1 MCIFSLQEKEC
12 CALVRRLICVFLL
25 ISLLVPAAAS
35 ASDTGW
41 ADEFKN
47 QYERNPVP
55 FEIVPWDELPPD
67 NPDQHHY
74 LLLVLDQK
82 NRNARPDDAKNPSEA
97 AGKHKDDWGN
107 TDGIVILTLD
117 TRAKRIMLTSI
128 IRDAIIQRPDSTET
142 KNHYGRINYVY
153 NDYGPEA
160 LCRLIGEHLG
170 FRIEKYMMFT
180 FFQVRDVIALPIL
193 GGSVD
198 VQLSS
203 ADISYLRNNYEVD
216 PGWVVSVDGQY
227 DIARNRR
234 APEGLY
240 RLKPW
245 AAVLY
250 MRIRKDN
257 SQGDLMRTQRARNV
271 LSALADKCRGF
282 SLDEANALANE
293 LANLSNKT
301 NMSAQ
306 DLLEAAGY
314 AWQLRNCT
322 IEELRIPAEGDSR
335 PIWFAGMAAREIN
348 WPVARAKMQ
357 DYLQNSFLVID
368 DDDE

>member
-1 MCIFSLQEKEC
+1 ML
-12 CALVRRLICVFLL
+12 RRLICVLMIIVL
-25 ISLLVPAAAS
+25 MVPAAAS
-35 ASDTGW
+35 ASDTAW

-82 NRNARPDDAKNPSEA
+82 NIGARADDAKNPSEGV
-97 AGKHKDDWGN
+97 GKHKDNYGN

-128 IRDAIIQRPDSTET
+128 IRDAIIEKPNSTET
-142 KNHYGRINYVY
+142 NKHYGRINYVY

-160 LCRLIGEHLG
+160 LCKLISEHLG
-170 FRIEKYMMFT
+170 FRIEKYIMFT

-198 VQLSS
+198 VQLNSS
-203 ADISYLRNNYEVD
+203 DIKYLRDNYEVS

-227 DIARNRR
+227 DIARNKR

-240 RLKPW
+240 RLQPW

-250 MRIRKDN
+250 MRIRKN
-257 SQGDLMRTQRARNV
+257 NRQGDLMRTQHARNV
-271 LSALADKCRGF
+271 LSSLADKCRSF
-282 SLDEANALANE
+282 TLEQANELANE

-314 AWQLRNCT
+314 AWQLRDCT
-322 IEELRIPAEGDSR
+322 IEELRIPDDEDCRA
-335 PIWFAGMAAREIN
+335 IWFAAMAAKEIN
-348 WPVARAKMQ
+348 WPASRAKMQ
-357 DYLQNSFLVID
+357 DYLQNSFLVLD

>member
-1 MCIFSLQEKEC
+1 MCICSLWEKEC
-12 CALVRRLICVFLL
+12 CALIRKLVCVLLL
-25 ISLLVPAAAS
+25 IVLLVPES
-35 ASDTGW
+35 ASLADSEW
-41 ADEFKN
+41 ANEKLPDR
-47 QYERNPVP
+47 RNPVP

-82 NRNARPDDAKNPSEA
+82 KRDPRPDDAKNPSEA
-97 AGKHKDDWGN
+97 AGQHKDDWGN

-142 KNHYGRINYVY
+142 KKHYGRINYVY

-160 LCRLIGEHLG
+160 LCRLISEHLG

-198 VQLSS
+198 VQLTAS
-203 ADISYLRNNYEVD
+203 DIDYLRNSYEVD

-234 APEGLY
+234 SPEGLY
-240 RLKPW
+240 RMKPW

-250 MRIRKDN
+250 MRIRKNN

-322 IEELRIPAEGDSR
+322 IEELRIPADGDSR
-335 PIWFAGMAAREIN
+335 PITYAEMAAKEIN
-348 WPVARAKMQ
+348 WPVSRAKMQ

>member
-1 MCIFSLQEKEC
+1 ML
-12 CALVRRLICVFLL
+12 RRIICVFLMVAIL
-25 ISLLVPAAAS
+25 IPAS
-35 ASDTGW
+35 AATADSDW
-41 ADEFKN
+41 ANEKLP
-47 QYERNPVP
+47 YERLPVP
-55 FEIVPWDELPPD
+55 FEIVPWDELPPE

-82 NRNARPDDAKNPSEA
+82 NIGARADDAKNPSDA
-97 AGKHKDDWGN
+97 AGKHKDNYGN

-128 IRDAIIQRPDSTET
+128 IRDAIVEKPNSTET
-142 KNHYGRINYVY
+142 EKHYGRINYVY
-153 NDYGPEA
+153 NDYGPDA
-160 LCRLIGEHLG
+160 LCKLISEHLG
-170 FRIEKYMMFT
+170 FRIEKYIMFT

-198 VQLSS
+198 VQLNSS
-203 ADISYLRNNYEVD
+203 DIKYLRDNYEVS

-227 DIARNRR
+227 DIARNKR

-240 RLKPW
+240 RLQPW

-250 MRIRKDN
+250 MRIRKN
-257 SQGDLMRTQRARNV
+257 NRQGDLMRTQHARNV
-271 LSALADKCRGF
+271 LSSLADKCRSF
-282 SLDEANALANE
+282 TLEQANELANE

-314 AWQLRNCT
+314 AWQLRDCT
-322 IEELRIPAEGDSR
+322 IEELRIPDDEDCRA
-335 PIWFAGMAAREIN
+335 IWFAAMAAKEIN
-348 WPVARAKMQ
+348 WPASRAKMQ
-357 DYLQNSFLVID
+357 DYLQNSFLVLD

>member
-1 MCIFSLQEKEC
+1 M
-12 CALVRRLICVFLL
+12 ARRLICFLMF
-25 ISLLVPAAAS
+25 IVLLVPAAAS
-35 ASDTGW
+35 ASDTTW

-55 FEIVPWDELPPD
+55 IEIVPWDELPPD

-82 NRNARPDDAKNPSEA
+82 RIDARPDDAKNPSEA
-97 AGKHKDDWGN
+97 AGKHKDNWGN

-142 KNHYGRINYVY
+142 KKHYGRINYVY

-160 LCRLIGEHLG
+160 LCRLISEHLG
-170 FRIEKYMMFT
+170 FRIEKYIMFT
-180 FFQVRDVIALPIL
+180 FFKVRDVIALPIL

-198 VQLSS
+198 IDLTSE
-203 ADISYLRNNYEVD
+203 DIKYLRNNYVVNR
-216 PGWVVSVDGQY
+216 GQVVSIDGKF
-227 DIARNRR
+227 DARDLR
-234 APEGLY
+234 APAGTY
-240 RLKPW
+240 RLQPW

-250 MRIRKDN
+250 MRIRKNN

-282 SLDEANALANE
+282 TFEQANELANE
-293 LANLSNKT
+293 LAKNNTKT
-301 NMSAQ
+301 NLSAQ
-306 DLLEAAGY
+306 DMLEAAGY
-314 AWQLRNCT
+314 AWSLRDCT
-322 IEELRIPAEGDSR
+322 IEELRIPADEDSR
-335 PIWFAGMAAREIN
+335 PIKYADMTAREIN
-348 WPVARAKMQ
+348 WTVSRSKMQ
-357 DYLQNSFLVID
+357 DFLQNSFLVID
-368 DDDE
+368 DDEE

>member
-1 MCIFSLQEKEC
+1 ML
-12 CALVRRLICVFLL
+12 RRLLCVLML
-25 ISLLVPAAAS
+25 IVVLVPAAAS
-35 ASDTGW
+35 ASDVSW

-82 NRNARPDDAKNPSEA
+82 NIGARADDAKNPSEA
-97 AGKHKDDWGN
+97 AGKHKDNYGN

-128 IRDAIIQRPDSTET
+128 IRDAIVEKPNSTDAN
-142 KNHYGRINYVY
+142 KHYGRINYVY

-160 LCRLIGEHLG
+160 LCKLISEHLG
-170 FRIEKYMMFT
+170 FRIEKYIMFT

-193 GGSVD
+193 GSSVD
-198 VQLSS
+198 VELTS
-203 ADISYLRNNYEVD
+203 ADINYLRDSYEVS

-240 RLKPW
+240 RLQPW

-250 MRIRKDN
+250 MRIRKNN
-257 SQGDLMRTQRARNV
+257 SQGDLMRTQHARNV
-271 LSALADKCRGF
+271 LSSLADKCRGF
-282 SLDEANALANE
+282 TLEQANELANE

-314 AWQLRNCT
+314 AWQLRGCT
-322 IEELRIPAEGDSR
+322 IEELRIPADEDVR
-335 PIWFAGMAAREIN
+335 AIWFAGMAAKEIN
-348 WPVARAKMQ
+348 WPEARAKMQ

>member
-1 MCIFSLQEKEC
+1 ML
-12 CALVRRLICVFLL
+12 RRIICVFLL
-25 ISLLVPAAAS
+25 ISLLVPASVSVAD
-35 ASDTGW
+35 SDW
-41 ADEFKN
+41 ANEKLP
-47 QYERNPVP
+47 YERTPVP

-82 NRNARPDDAKNPSEA
+82 NIGARADDAKNPSDA
-97 AGKHKDDWGN
+97 AGKHKDNYGN

-128 IRDAIIQRPDSTET
+128 IRDAIIEKPNSTET
-142 KNHYGRINYVY
+142 SKHYGRINYVY

-160 LCRLIGEHLG
+160 LCKLISEHLG
-170 FRIEKYMMFT
+170 FRIEKYIMFT

-198 VQLSS
+198 VELNSN
-203 ADISYLRNNYEVD
+203 DIKYLRDNYEVS

-240 RLKPW
+240 RLQPW

-250 MRIRKDN
+250 MRIRKN
-257 SQGDLMRTQRARNV
+257 NRQGDLMRTQHARNV
-271 LSALADKCRGF
+271 LSSLADKCRGF
-282 SLDEANALANE
+282 TLEQANELANE

-314 AWQLRNCT
+314 AWQLRGCT
-322 IEELRIPAEGDSR
+322 IEELRIPDDEDCRA
-335 PIWFAGMAAREIN
+335 IWFAAMAAKEIN
-348 WPVARAKMQ
+348 WPSARAKML

-368 DDDE
+368 DEDE

>member
-1 MCIFSLQEKEC
+1 MIRK
-12 CALVRRLICVFLL
+12 LVCVLLLVSLL
-25 ISLLVPAAAS
+25 ISAAS
-35 ASDTGW
+35 AESGSDW
-41 ADEFKN
+41 ANEKLPDKRE
-47 QYERNPVP
+47 PVP
-55 FEIVPWDELPPD
+55 FEIVPWDELPPE

-82 NRNARPDDAKNPSEA
+82 NRDARPDDADTPMLN
-97 AGKHKDDWGN
+97 GQRRDLYGN

-117 TRAKRIMLTSI
+117 TRAKRIMMTSI
-128 IRDAIIQRPDSTET
+128 IRDAIIQKPNSTDT
-142 KNHYGRINYVY
+142 RKRYGRINYVY

-160 LCRLIGEHLG
+160 LCQVISEHLG
-170 FRIEKYMMFT
+170 VRIEKYMMFT
-180 FFQVRDVIALPIL
+180 FYQVRDVIALPVL
-193 GGSVD
+193 GSSVD
-198 VQLSS
+198 VYLTS
-203 ADISYLRNNYEVD
+203 ADISYLRNAYEVD

-227 DIARNRR
+227 DISRNRR

-250 MRIRKDN
+250 MRIRKNN

-282 SLDEANALANE
+282 TLDEANALANE

-314 AWQLRNCT
+314 AWQLRDCT
-322 IEELRIPAEGDSR
+322 IEELRVPAEGDSR
-335 PIWFAGMAAREIN
+335 PINYAEMAAKEIN
-348 WPVARAKMQ
+348 WPAARAKMQ
-357 DYLQNSFLVID
+357 DFLQNSFLVID
-368 DDDE
+368 DDDD